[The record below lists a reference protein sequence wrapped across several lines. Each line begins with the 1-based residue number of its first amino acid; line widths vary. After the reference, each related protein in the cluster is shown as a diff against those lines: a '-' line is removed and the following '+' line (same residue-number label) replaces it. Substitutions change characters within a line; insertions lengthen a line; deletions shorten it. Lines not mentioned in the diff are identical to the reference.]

1 MPTHAHGHGYTD
13 LNFLIPELVSD
24 VQFRKG
30 PYFAEDGDF
39 STAGSAHINYV
50 NALAAPIVQLG
61 GGRDGW
67 GRVLS
72 AASPRLGGG
81 VMLAAL
87 ELNRSDGPWVRPDRY
102 RRVNGVLRYS
112 RGDARNGLSVT
123 AMGHSAAWDATDQI
137 PARAVRS
144 GLISRLEGLDETLG
158 GETDRYSISTDV
170 QRSGSGSVTRA
181 TGYVQRYGLNLFSNF
196 TYFLDDPERGDQFEQ
211 EDRRWV
217 SGGRITHRRLSTW
230 GGRAVESAVGAQVR
244 HDAIGSVGLFK
255 TQARRRLSVTRQ
267 DQVGQTSA
275 GAYGQAEIE
284 WAPRVRTVV
293 T

>member
-230 GGRAVESAVGAQVR
+230 GGGRSRAPSAAR
-244 HDAIGSVGLFK
+244 SVTTRSAPSGCS
-255 TQARRRLSVTRQ
+255 RRRHAGGCPSRDRTRS
-267 DQVGQTSA
+267 DRRRPARTGRPRSSR
-275 GAYGQAEIE
+275 
-284 WAPRVRTVV
+284 PRVCARW
-293 T
+293 